1 MGGSAGGECRGRRW
15 RDMEKF
21 RERVAHL
28 VVHGDNLL
36 VDEQVADRVAYGAVT
51 LHDGNCEFRH
61 VVNP

>member
-1 MGGSAGGECRGRRW
+1 MVSVEGDDGGIIGENQIK
-15 RDMEKF
+15 D
-21 RERVAHL
+21 RVAHL